1 MTWTKLSD
9 DFPDDCEVLT
19 DAAFRL
25 HVEGLVWSNRKL
37 LNCRIP
43 MGDMRRFAKHP
54 EAVAELLRVG
64 WWETA
69 DGDYVIAHHAV
80 YQRDRDAVVR
90 QQAANAKNGAKGGR
104 TAGPS
109 RELSPRTATAES
121 TAGSES
127 LNESLS
133 ELTSELTSERDR
145 TGLAGTI
152 RTTGDEES
160 QSFPADSLSSDE
172 TEFETSSP
180 ALAPP
185 VVGSGEPVQ
194 YDTVR
199 EGGKVRRVARAS

>member
-9 DFPDDCEVLT
+9 DFPDDCEVLS

-104 TAGPS
+104 TAGPP
-109 RELSPRTATAES
+109 RELPSRTAAPKPSTES
-121 TAGSES
+121 IAGSES
-127 LNESLS
+127 LNESLNES
-133 ELTSELTSERDR
+133 TSERDR
-145 TGLAGTI
+145 PGLAGTI
-152 RTTGDEES
+152 RTIGNEES
-160 QSFPADSLSSDE
+160 QSFPADSLSSDQTGPE
-172 TEFETSSP
+172 SSSP
-180 ALAPP
+180 PLAPP
-185 VVGSGEPVQ
+185 DVGSRESVQ

-199 EGGKVRRVARAS
+199 EGGLVRRVRRAS